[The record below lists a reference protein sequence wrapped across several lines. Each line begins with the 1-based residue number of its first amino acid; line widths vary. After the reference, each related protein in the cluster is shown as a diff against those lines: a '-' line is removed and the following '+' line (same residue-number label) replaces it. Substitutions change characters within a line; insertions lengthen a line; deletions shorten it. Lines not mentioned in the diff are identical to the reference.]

1 VSGVAPVAVGDCAAN
16 AAALARRFGLALR
29 EVDDDAPITGSFWGE
44 PEAGIAGRTVYA
56 RRDTPL
62 HSFLHELGH
71 LVCMPAARRA
81 GVLRDAGGDDAEECA
96 VCYLQVLLAGEFPGV
111 GQGRLMRDMD
121 GWGYSFRLGSTGAW
135 FERDA
140 DDARRWLERHRLI
153 DGKGRVTFRLRGESA
168 APAKIPASESPAI
181 K

>member
-1 VSGVAPVAVGDCAAN
+1 MSGAVPVAVGDCAAD
-16 AAALARRFGLALR
+16 AAALAARFGLVLR
-29 EVDDDAPITGSFWGE
+29 EVADGAPIPGSFWGE

-56 RRDTPL
+56 RPDTPL

-81 GVLRDAGGDDAEECA
+81 GVVRDAGGDDAEECA
-96 VCYLQVLLAGEFPGV
+96 VCYLQVLLASEFPGV
-111 GQGRLMRDMD
+111 GQERLMRDMD
-121 GWGYSFRLGSTGAW
+121 AWGYSFRLGSTGAW

-140 DDARRWLERHRLI
+140 DDARLWLARRRLI
-153 DGKGRVTFRLRGESA
+153 DGAGRVTFRLRGS
-168 APAKIPASESPAI
+168 PAKIPASEPPAI